1 VFVREVYQAL
11 KSHIEKYV
19 PEVKD
24 LNKEVQSMILAKP
37 IPARSIANQGADAN
51 KVFDQIRKAGYTTG
65 GLMSMAITR
74 EPVTGLA
81 ITGLLKAL
89 ASPRT
94 RDIVGQALQT
104 APGLAE
110 ALGRSAPIAGA
121 IAARPIVPEE
131 VAVTPTPTV
140 TATPTPTVN
149 TEDFSV
155 YSDAEL
161 EALVGGALPS
171 STTKQVGEAK
181 GGGFAGGPLAPEIV
195 SAIENNP
202 HGLRPS
208 LIKAVIKQESE
219 GKVNAKS
226 KAGAYGLMQ
235 LMPKTAKGLG
245 VDATNPLE
253 NVQGGMRLIN
263 TLHKRYNNMELALAA
278 YNWGE
283 GNMARALN
291 TLKTKG
297 VPATWSNIKKYGN
310 SFPRKLPQETRK
322 YVDAVLN
329 KEKQFS

>member
-1 VFVREVYQAL
+1 MASMGAATLGAGELDAL
-11 KSHIEKYV
+11 
-19 PEVKD
+19 
-24 LNKEVQSMILAKP
+24 
-37 IPARSIANQGADAN
+37 
-51 KVFDQIRKAGYTTG
+51 
-65 GLMSMAITR
+65 MAEI
-74 EPVTGLA
+74 
-81 ITGLLKAL
+81 
-89 ASPRT
+89 
-94 RDIVGQALQT
+94 D
-104 APGLAE
+104 AE
-110 ALGRSAPIAGA
+110 AAKKMPVKEG
-121 IAARPIVPEE
+121 
-131 VAVTPTPTV
+131 
-140 TATPTPTVN
+140 
-149 TEDFSV
+149 
-155 YSDAEL
+155 
-161 EALVGGALPS
+161 
-171 STTKQVGEAK
+171 GEAK

-219 GKVNAKS
+219 GKVDAKS